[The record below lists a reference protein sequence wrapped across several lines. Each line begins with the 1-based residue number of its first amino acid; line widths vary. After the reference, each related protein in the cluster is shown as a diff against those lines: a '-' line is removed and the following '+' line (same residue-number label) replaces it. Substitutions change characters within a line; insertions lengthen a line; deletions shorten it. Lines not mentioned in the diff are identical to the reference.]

1 VLIDK
6 YLGGSHQGNIRQKYQ
21 HYYQDDALDA
31 ILQADG
37 LIPVSVGG
45 SNKKK
50 KDLLKPKLC
59 PNCEESNTPDTKFC
73 IKCKYVL
80 NYDAYNET
88 VQEAEQNKK
97 QFEEIK
103 AKVESI
109 ESKYGRLIE
118 SWERI
123 AKVYSDPKVIEDI
136 KNIDASS
143 NYGKAV
149 DKIVGAH
156 FVRIAREV
164 NEGRGR

>member
-1 VLIDK
+1 
-6 YLGGSHQGNIRQKYQ
+6 
-21 HYYQDDALDA
+21 
-31 ILQADG
+31 
-37 LIPVSVGG
+37 
-45 SNKKK
+45 
-50 KDLLKPKLC
+50 
-59 PNCEESNTPDTKFC
+59 
-73 IKCKYVL
+73 
-80 NYDAYNET
+80 